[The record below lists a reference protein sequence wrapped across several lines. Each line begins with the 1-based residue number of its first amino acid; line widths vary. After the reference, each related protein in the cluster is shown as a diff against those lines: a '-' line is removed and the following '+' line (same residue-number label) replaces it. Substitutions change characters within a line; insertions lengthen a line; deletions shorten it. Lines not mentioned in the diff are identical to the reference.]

1 MIVLSSETE
10 RPLHDGFLST
20 KPGPTFSTEHELCM
34 EVAQPPQSTLRA
46 QSSKQV
52 TLVSLRAFKLPG
64 IDHSSQRLYKP
75 CSASGAMASCL
86 DGKLAQ
92 HLLGVKPQRL
102 KVPALP
108 VPVLSQL
115 ADLGDARRRPEVLD
129 RLVETLRPSQ
139 AEIVEFLGSHVVKAL
154 SVGSASRG
162 PAQLRGVEVAPLPG
176 QGRSL
181 LAKRDLARGSVCI
194 QEQPLASV
202 ASVGEASLQAET
214 RLALQLL
221 AASRANLADLAAD
234 LLDHGGR
241 DPMALKSRA
250 VVAVC
255 AALCIPN
262 LPASQLCREAE
273 EAFAWLGRV
282 RINAVAVTALA
293 ENGSGELTST
303 KVALALYPNLARSVN
318 HACKPNALLRFDKDT
333 NGVEVVISSPS
344 GVNAGEE
351 VTISYGLGPE
361 RQVVMGAPEF
371 RRMMELPYTPSP
383 TGASHLRSERQQ
395 TLSSQYGFDCLC
407 QACASSVDEDF
418 QWKERARKL
427 DLRAQEAA
435 GRGAWLEAVTAS
447 AAALALLR
455 QGYGEGDVELAREE
469 CKLAGLSLRAGKVD
483 KARELWSSA
492 AEVLKP
498 LSCSTDPD
506 LVEAE
511 EMLRRLPQPKGTEVP
526 PSPQS
531 EPMPTAKGF
540 AAAGSRS
547 DFAAALRRLQNAIDT
562 ASLGKGPGSRNV
574 PSKHPQ
580 SKAEAQ
586 NATTV
591 TDSFAGAIFGLESL
605 NLSPAE
611 KAKLQAAMSPRL
623 GGMSEISG
631 LSVLVPADDPNGL
644 RGRAR
649 HGLRRR
655 TGEVPRPD
663 RPRSSSPRRRTIQIL
678 HRWST
683 SR

>member
-1 MIVLSSETE
+1 
-10 RPLHDGFLST
+10 
-20 KPGPTFSTEHELCM
+20 
-34 EVAQPPQSTLRA
+34 
-46 QSSKQV
+46 
-52 TLVSLRAFKLPG
+52 
-64 IDHSSQRLYKP
+64 
-75 CSASGAMASCL
+75 MASCL
-86 DGKLAQ
+86 DDKLAQ
-92 HLLGVKPQRL
+92 HLLGVSPQRL
-102 KVPALP
+102 KVPGLP
-108 VPVLSQL
+108 EPLLSQL
-115 ADLGDARRRPEVLD
+115 ADLADARRRPEVLD
-129 RLVETLRPSQ
+129 RLLETLRPSQ
-139 AEIVEFLGSHVVKAL
+139 AEIVEFLGSHVVKAFC
-154 SVGSASRG
+154 SGGAFRG

-181 LAKRDLARGSVCI
+181 LAKRDLPRGSVCL

-202 ASVGEASLQAET
+202 ATVAGGKPELHAET

-221 AASRANLADLAAD
+221 AASRAGLADLAMD

-241 DPMALKSRA
+241 DPLALKSRA

-273 EAFAWLGRV
+273 EAFSWLGRV

-293 ENGSGELTST
+293 ESGSGELMST
-303 KVALALYPNLARSVN
+303 KNALALYPSLAKSVN

-333 NGVEVVISSPS
+333 NAVEVVISSPN
-344 GVNAGEE
+344 GVQAGEE
-351 VTISYGLGPE
+351 VTISYG
-361 RQVVMGAPEF
+361 
-371 RRMMELPYTPSP
+371 P

-395 TLSSQYGFDCLC
+395 KLSSQYGFDCLC
-407 QACASSVDEDF
+407 EACASSVQDEDF

-427 DLRAQEAA
+427 DLRAEEAA

-455 QGYGEGDVELAREE
+455 QGYGAGDVELAREE

-511 EMLRRLPQPKGTEVP
+511 EMLRRLPQQKGTEVP

-531 EPMPTAKGF
+531 EPRPAVTGF

-562 ASLGKGPGSRNV
+562 ASLGKGPGSRNF

-580 SKAEAQ
+580 TKVEASDT
-586 NATTV
+586 TTV

-611 KAKLQAAMSPRL
+611 KAKLQAAMS
-623 GGMSEISG
+623 SG
-631 LSVLVPADDPNGL
+631 
-644 RGRAR
+644 
-649 HGLRRR
+649 
-655 TGEVPRPD
+655 
-663 RPRSSSPRRRTIQIL
+663 
-678 HRWST
+678 
-683 SR
+683 

>member
-351 VTISYGLGPE
+351 VTISYG
-361 RQVVMGAPEF
+361 
-371 RRMMELPYTPSP
+371 P

>member
-1 MIVLSSETE
+1 MGFAWK
-10 RPLHDGFLST
+10 RPSRHSPLFEG
-20 KPGPTFSTEHELCM
+20 
-34 EVAQPPQSTLRA
+34 
-46 QSSKQV
+46 QSSKQRDF
-52 TLVSLRAFKLPG
+52 TRSFLEDIQARRHGAP
-64 IDHSSQRLYKP
+64 HSSQRLYTP
-75 CSASGAMASCL
+75 CSSSRAMASCL
-86 DGKLAQ
+86 DDTLAQ
-92 HLLGVKPQRL
+92 HLLGVRPQRL

-108 VPVLSQL
+108 GPILSQL
-115 ADLGDARRRPEVLD
+115 ADLADARRRPEVLD
-129 RLVETLRPSQ
+129 RLVEALRPSQ
-139 AEIVEFLGSHVVKAL
+139 AEIAEFLGSHVVKAF
-154 SVGSASRG
+154 SVGPASRG

-181 LAKRDLARGSVCI
+181 LAKRDLPRGSVCI

-202 ASVGEASLQAET
+202 ATGSEKPELHAET

-221 AASRANLADLAAD
+221 AASRAGLADLAKD

-241 DPMALKSRA
+241 DPLALKSRA

-255 AALCIPN
+255 TALCIPN

-273 EAFAWLGRV
+273 EAFSWLGRV

-293 ENGSGELTST
+293 ESGSGELTST
-303 KVALALYPNLARSVN
+303 KNALALYPNLAKSVN

-333 NGVEVVISSPS
+333 NGVEVVISSPN

-351 VTISYGLGPE
+351 VTISYG
-361 RQVVMGAPEF
+361 
-371 RRMMELPYTPSP
+371 P

-395 TLSSQYGFDCLC
+395 KLSSQYGFDCLC
-407 QACASSVDEDF
+407 EACASSVQDEDF
-418 QWKERARKL
+418 QWKERARQL
-427 DLRAQEAA
+427 DLRAEEAA

-447 AAALALLR
+447 SAALALLR
-455 QGYGEGDVELAREE
+455 QGYGAGDVELAREE

-511 EMLRRLPQPKGTEVP
+511 EMLRRLPQQKGSEVP
-526 PSPQS
+526 SSRQP
-531 EPMPTAKGF
+531 EPMPTVTGF

-562 ASLGKGPGSRNV
+562 ASLGKGPGS
-574 PSKHPQ
+574 SKRPQ
-580 SKAEAQ
+580 SKVEADT
-586 NATTV
+586 TTV

-611 KAKLQAAMSPRL
+611 KAKLQAAMS
-623 GGMSEISG
+623 SG
-631 LSVLVPADDPNGL
+631 
-644 RGRAR
+644 
-649 HGLRRR
+649 
-655 TGEVPRPD
+655 
-663 RPRSSSPRRRTIQIL
+663 
-678 HRWST
+678 
-683 SR
+683 

>member
-1 MIVLSSETE
+1 
-10 RPLHDGFLST
+10 
-20 KPGPTFSTEHELCM
+20 
-34 EVAQPPQSTLRA
+34 
-46 QSSKQV
+46 
-52 TLVSLRAFKLPG
+52 
-64 IDHSSQRLYKP
+64 
-75 CSASGAMASCL
+75 MASCL
-86 DGKLAQ
+86 DDKLAQ

-108 VPVLSQL
+108 GPVLSQL
-115 ADLGDARRRPEVLD
+115 ADLSDARRRPEVLH

-154 SVGSASRG
+154 SGSASRGPG

-202 ASVGEASLQAET
+202 ASVATGSEASLQAET
-214 RLALQLL
+214 RLALRLL
-221 AASRANLADLAAD
+221 AASRANLADLASD

-241 DPMALKSRA
+241 DPMGLKSRA

-255 AALCIPN
+255 AALCISN

-293 ENGSGELTST
+293 ENGSGELTRT

-351 VTISYGLGPE
+351 VTISYG
-361 RQVVMGAPEF
+361 
-371 RRMMELPYTPSP
+371 P
-383 TGASHLRSERQQ
+383 TGGSHLRSERQQ

-407 QACASSVDEDF
+407 QACASSVQDEDF

-469 CKLAGLSLRAGKVD
+469 CKLAGLSLRVGKVD
-483 KARELWSSA
+483 KARELWLSA

-511 EMLRRLPQPKGTEVP
+511 EMLHRLPQSKGTEVP
-526 PSPQS
+526 PSPM
-531 EPMPTAKGF
+531 PMAKGF

-547 DFAAALRRLQNAIDT
+547 DIAAALRRLQNAIDT

-574 PSKHPQ
+574 SSKHPP
-580 SKAEAQ
+580 SKVEAQ
-586 NATTV
+586 DSTTV

-611 KAKLQAAMSPRL
+611 KAKLQAAMS
-623 GGMSEISG
+623 SG
-631 LSVLVPADDPNGL
+631 
-644 RGRAR
+644 
-649 HGLRRR
+649 
-655 TGEVPRPD
+655 
-663 RPRSSSPRRRTIQIL
+663 
-678 HRWST
+678 
-683 SR
+683 